1 MPRIP
6 TIRDSDDCSISLW
19 SEFCREVGR
28 ERTEG
33 GGRESWKDGGGEMEA
48 GGIKIIIKYIE

>member
-33 GGRESWKDGGGEMEA
+33 GERIMEGWRRGDGSGRNKNNN
-48 GGIKIIIKYIE
+48 KIH